1 MSFIV
6 SSIYSIF
13 SLHIPVAREPSHSSV
28 TNSLDSAD
36 LDFLDRNTGEEDGES
51 SLLAENEKTMLAE
64 CKSSLEE
71 YYKRERF
78 LGLRIDR
85 YHKLIDQRKDI
96 LRMHTNSA
104 DDVENNLLDFSDIQQ
119 TKLDEDE
126 LCLQSVTD
134 LRHDII
140 AQMELLRRRIFD
152 IESKMEDIGTKR
164 KECQDMLI
172 AAADQNN
179 RLPWE

>member
-13 SLHIPVAREPSHSSV
+13 SLHTPVAREPSPLSV
-28 TNSLDSAD
+28 ANNGLDSAD
-36 LDFLDRNTGEEDGES
+36 LDFLARNTGEEDGES
-51 SLLAENEKTMLAE
+51 SLLAENEKTLLAE

-71 YYKRERF
+71 YYNRERF

-85 YHKLIDQRKDI
+85 YQKMIDQRKDI
-96 LRMHTNSA
+96 LRMHKSA
-104 DDVENNLLDFSDIQQ
+104 DDVENNLFDFSDIQQ

-126 LCLQSVTD
+126 LCLQSVIE
-134 LRHDII
+134 LRKDII
-140 AQMELLRRRIFD
+140 AQMELLRRRIDD
-152 IESKMEDIGTKR
+152 IESKMEDIGYKR

-179 RLPWE
+179 RLP